1 MRLPCHGSVLDHS
14 QCNNLRFLCLFHA
27 CSSFSC
33 RWSYGANRVQMD
45 VDIKLLSEVL
55 SYLQADVIRGY
66 PTISS
71 LHTAAQ
77 SKTSRK
83 NRPFYIPTNSSDVL
97 SRIFHC
103 PTIPEFTTTSPGR
116 QRDIQADGM
125 GEPMQRSKACA
136 RPFDRTRQDSH

>member
-1 MRLPCHGSVLDHS
+1 
-14 QCNNLRFLCLFHA
+14 
-27 CSSFSC
+27 
-33 RWSYGANRVQMD
+33 MD

-83 NRPFYIPTNSSDVL
+83 DRLLYTPTYSSDVL
-97 SRIFHC
+97 SRIFQC

-116 QRDIQADGM
+116 
-125 GEPMQRSKACA
+125 
-136 RPFDRTRQDSH
+136 